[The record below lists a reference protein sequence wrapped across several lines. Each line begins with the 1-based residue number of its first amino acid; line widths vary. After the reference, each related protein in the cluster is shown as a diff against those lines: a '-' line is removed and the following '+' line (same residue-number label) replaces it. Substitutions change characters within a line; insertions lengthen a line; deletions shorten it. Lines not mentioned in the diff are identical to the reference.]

1 MFLNGIFPDSLNFRI
16 TCFLA
21 VIRFKLGQGR
31 RPQPGVAKPV
41 KMIQI
46 AGNQFYRT
54 MIGERFKMPPILEV
68 RNLRKQYGDLVAVD
82 DVSFT
87 IPAGVCFGLL
97 GPNGAGKTTTLEV
110 IEDILTPTAGKILY
124 KARPRTSRFTH
135 EIGIQFQHTALLAML
150 TVEETLRVFQA
161 LYQAPEDL
169 EHLIGLCQLGEFR
182 HQRHENIS
190 GGQRQRFLLALA
202 LVNRPQL
209 LFLDEPSTG
218 LDPQA
223 RHNLWQIVNDIKAAG
238 KTIILT
244 THYMEEAQQLCDTVA
259 IMDHGRIIAQ
269 GTPAELIRAHCEGVS
284 VVLPRRSLGRAVEKI
299 TMPLQVDGNTVRIQ
313 PANIDDCLRELMAL
327 QVDLSEMA
335 VQSPNLEHVFLN
347 LTGRQLR
354 E

>member
-1 MFLNGIFPDSLNFRI
+1 
-16 TCFLA
+16 
-21 VIRFKLGQGR
+21 
-31 RPQPGVAKPV
+31 
-41 KMIQI
+41 
-46 AGNQFYRT
+46 
-54 MIGERFKMPPILEV
+54 MPPILEV
-68 RNLRKQYGDLVAVD
+68 RRLRKHYADLVAVD
-82 DVSFT
+82 DVSFS
-87 IPAGVCFGLL
+87 IPAGICFGLL

-110 IEDILTPTAGKILY
+110 IEGILKPTAGEILY
-124 KARPRTSRFTH
+124 KGEPRTAAFKN

-150 TVEETLRVFQA
+150 TVQETLQVFQS
-161 LYQAPEDL
+161 LYPICEDL
-169 EHLIGLCQLGEFR
+169 EHLVTRCQLNEFR

-223 RHNLWQIVNDIKAAG
+223 RHNLWDIVNQIKADG

-244 THYMEEAQQLCDTVA
+244 THYMEEAEQLCDTVA

-269 GTPAELIRAHCEGVS
+269 GSPEALIRDHCEGVT
-284 VVLPRRSLGRAVEKI
+284 VVIPHGSFARASGRPSLPHRIEG
-299 TMPLQVDGNTVRIQ
+299 DTVRIL
-313 PANIDDCLRELMAL
+313 PANIDDCLRQLMAL
-327 QVDLSEMA
+327 KIDLSEMT